1 MTLPTLDLSSVR
13 FGEPAY
19 LWLLTGIA
27 ALLVVWVWRVIRRRR
42 DVRQMRHGRILPLRE
57 RFSLFG
63 DLAFWLSAIIAASL
77 VGTMIFMP
85 VSMILRM

>member
-1 MTLPTLDLSSVR
+1 MWTLPTLDFSTLR

-19 LWLLTGIA
+19 LWLLAGSA
-27 ALLVVWVWRVIRRRR
+27 ALLVMWAFRVLRRRR

-63 DLAFWLSAIIAASL
+63 D
-77 VGTMIFMP
+77 
-85 VSMILRM
+85 